1 MTMNRIHKIVFT
13 MACLLTATG
22 AWAYTIRLNTPSNGT
37 MSSDVTNANH
47 GETVTLTVNPTGDYY
62 LSELYYEKVVTDIG
76 TAESP
81 SRRSPSF
88 SEKEPPSFSE
98 KEQIPIKTT
107 NQSNRNN
114 HYGGTYEIS
123 MPPYDIEV
131 TAIFSPCTPI
141 TGATLHWDSSSSST
155 SITYD
160 GSEHT
165 ANVYLGSSD
174 LELNANYTIDTNKLT
189 NVGGITPTITGVGTY
204 CGTINDQTISITQ
217 RPLTITAQPQTI
229 TYGSSIQTGISYVNV
244 SGLVTND
251 ALTSITLTPSTSQV
265 TTTGTITPS
274 GATTTK
280 GISNYAV
287 TYNTGAL
294 TINPKDLSAM
304 VTVTLNEEYHNY
316 DGSQHQPIFNNES
329 TGTSIV
335 NYGNTRLVE
344 GSDFTCSYT
353 TTPGIYTNGTDY
365 IKPDIYTITV
375 TFKGNYTGSKTVEY
389 QIRKEITLNSSNDY
403 RWRTFYEQTYNM
415 GKDDNY
421 FLAYTIRD
429 VTTNAVVLDG
439 PTVIKAGVPMVLYR
453 TSVTDSGIY
462 PPLIKTTDSNLTGT
476 IWTNAY
482 SQYKCKVDDNGV
494 PIAWDLSANDN
505 IMILVD
511 DKFVRSK
518 SGTLAA
524 GKCYLDVS
532 SSSPSPAPSLVL
544 EATPTGIEEIE
555 MRDTRTDNQFYD
567 LSGRKISH
575 PTKGLYI
582 VNGKKIIIK

>member
-1 MTMNRIHKIVFT
+1 MNRIQKIVYT

-22 AWAYTIRLNTPSNGT
+22 AWAGDYNIRLNTPANGT
-37 MSSDVTNANH
+37 MTSDVTTANH
-47 GETVTLTVNPTGDYY
+47 GVLVHLTVTPIDNYY
-62 LSELYYEKVVTDIG
+62 LSALYYEKVVTDMG
-76 TAESP
+76 GAESP
-81 SRRSPSF
+81 RRRSPGF
-88 SEKEPPSFSE
+88 SEKTDIS
-98 KEQIPIKTT
+98 IKTT
-107 NQSNRNN
+107 VPAYISS
-114 HYGGTYEIS
+114 HYGGTYDIS

-131 TAIFSPCTPI
+131 TAIFSPCI
-141 TGATLHWDSSSSST
+141 SIAGATLHWDTWDGTLSAPT

-160 GSEHT
+160 GGKHT

-174 LELNANYTIDTNKLT
+174 LTVDENYTITTNKRT
-189 NVGGITPTITGVGTY
+189 NVGSITPTITGVGTY
-204 CGTINDQTISITQ
+204 CGTINDQTIAITQ
-217 RPLTITAQPQTI
+217 RTLTITPISGQSKVYGEEDPTF
-229 TYGSSIQTGISYVNV
+229 TYTSI
-244 SGLVTND
+244 GLVAGD
-251 ALTSITLTPSTSQV
+251 AISGALSRVTPENNNAGTYKITKGTLTAGDNYDITFVGTVDFTINPRNLTSI
-265 TTTGTITPS
+265 
-274 GATTTK
+274 
-280 GISNYAV
+280 
-287 TYNTGAL
+287 AL
-294 TINPKDLSAM
+294 TI
-304 VTVTLNEEYHNY
+304 TLNHDFFNDN
-316 DGSQHQPIFNNES
+316 DGVQKAQINTIKYGDITLTEGVGNDYTYAYG
-329 TGTSIV
+329 TGV
-335 NYGNTRLVE
+335 YG
-344 GSDFTCSYT
+344 FTDYT
-353 TTPGIYTNGTDY
+353 T
-365 IKPDIYTITV
+365 PDIYPINITF
-375 TFKGNYTGSKTVEY
+375 TGNYTGTKTVEY

-482 SQYKCKVDDNGV
+482 SQYNCKVDDNGV

-505 IMILVD
+505 IMILVN

-532 SSSPSPAPSLVL
+532 SSSPSSAPSLFIGVN
-544 EATPTGIEEIE
+544 TTGIEEIE
-555 MRDTRTDNQFYD
+555 TQDTRKDYPFYD

-582 VNGKKIIIK
+582 VNGKKIVIK

>member
-1 MTMNRIHKIVFT
+1 MNKIQKIVFT
-13 MACLLTATG
+13 MACLLTSLGGYSFKIVSMDSDPVGLCTVTAT
-22 AWAYTIRLNTPSNGT
+22 YNNQ
-37 MSSDVTNANH
+37 DVTAGTTDIPASNSNNVTIHISNITAGYYLDRIEYEYVTDLGQAEAPRRANGPGIQTKGIIPRNNSHITHYAGDYGLPMPASDIIITAIVLECTSISTYSLTLDGTATSLVYNGANH
-47 GETVTLTVNPTGDYY
+47 TVTLKNGETTLVNGQNYTVTTGNNTYKDVFSSSVTVTGCGIYSGTNTQE
-62 LSELYYEKVVTDIG
+62 LSITAKTLTIITDDGQSKV
-76 TAESP
+76 
-81 SRRSPSF
+81 
-88 SEKEPPSFSE
+88 
-98 KEQIPIKTT
+98 
-107 NQSNRNN
+107 
-114 HYGGTYEIS
+114 YGASDPVFTYTYS
-123 MPPYDIEV
+123 GLCSGDQ
-131 TAIFSPCTPI
+131 I
-141 TGATLHWDSSSSST
+141 TGA
-155 SITYD
+155 
-160 GSEHT
+160 
-165 ANVYLGSSD
+165 LGRAAG
-174 LELNANYTIDTNKLT
+174 E
-189 NVGGITPTITGVGTY
+189 NVGSY
-204 CGTINDQTISITQ
+204 AINIGD
-217 RPLTITAQPQTI
+217 LTA
-229 TYGSSIQTGISYVNV
+229 G
-244 SGLVTND
+244 
-251 ALTSITLTPSTSQV
+251 
-265 TTTGTITPS
+265 
-274 GATTTK
+274 
-280 GISNYAV
+280 SNYNIAFTPKDFV
-287 TYNTGAL
+287 
-294 TINPKDLSAM
+294 INAKDLSAM

-375 TFKGNYTGSKTVEY
+375 TFKGNYTGTKTVEY

-555 MRDTRTDNQFYD
+555 MRDARTDNQFYD

>member
-1 MTMNRIHKIVFT
+1 MNRIQKIVYT

-22 AWAYTIRLNTPSNGT
+22 AWAGDYNIRLNTPANGT
-37 MSSDVTNANH
+37 MTSDVTTANH
-47 GETVTLTVNPTGDYY
+47 GVLVHLTVTPIDNYY
-62 LSELYYEKVVTDIG
+62 LSALYYEKVVTDIG
-76 TAESP
+76 GAESP
-81 SRRSPSF
+81 RRRSPGF
-88 SEKEPPSFSE
+88 SEKTN
-98 KEQIPIKTT
+98 ITIKTT
-107 NQSNRNN
+107 QSYINS
-114 HYGGTYEIS
+114 HYGGTYDIS

-141 TGATLHWDSSSSST
+141 TEATLHWDSDPSST

-160 GSEHT
+160 GGEHT

-174 LELNANYTIDTNKLT
+174 LTVNADYTIDTNERT
-189 NVGGITPTITGVGTY
+189 DVGSITPTITGVGTY
-204 CGTINDQTISITQ
+204 CGTINDQTISITTKTLNIAAVEGQ
-217 RPLTITAQPQTI
+217 SK
-229 TYGSSIQTGISYVNV
+229 TYGDSDPTFAYTHTGLYSGDQIS
-244 SGLVTND
+244 G
-251 ALTSITLTPSTSQV
+251 ALSRTEGENAGTYAINIGTLTA
-265 TTTGTITPS
+265 G
-274 GATTTK
+274 
-280 GISNYAV
+280 SNYNIAF
-287 TYNTGAL
+287 TSKNF
-294 TINPKDLSAM
+294 TINPKDLSA
-304 VTVTLNEEYHNY
+304 VALTISLDHDYFNY
-316 DGSQHQPIFNNES
+316 NGAVQKAEI
-329 TGTSIV
+329 TGIT
-335 NYGNTRLVE
+335 YGNTTLNS
-344 GSDFTCSYT
+344 GSDYNSTFTYGTGEYGFADNT
-353 TTPGIYTNGTDY
+353 T
-365 IKPDIYTITV
+365 PDIYPITV

-555 MRDTRTDNQFYD
+555 MRDARTDNQFYD

>member
-1 MTMNRIHKIVFT
+1 MNRIQKIVYT
-13 MACLLTATG
+13 MACLLIATG
-22 AWAYTIRLNTPSNGT
+22 AWAGDYTIRLNTPANGT
-37 MSSDVTNANH
+37 MTSDVTTANH
-47 GETVTLTVNPTGDYY
+47 GVLVHLTVTPTGDYY
-62 LSELYYEKVVTDIG
+62 LSALYYEKIVTDMG
-76 TAESP
+76 GAESP
-81 SRRSPSF
+81 RRRSPGF
-88 SEKEPPSFSE
+88 SEKTD
-98 KEQIPIKTT
+98 IPINTT
-107 NQSNRNN
+107 SQSYRNN
-114 HYGGTYEIS
+114 HYGGTYTIS
-123 MPPYDIEV
+123 MPSYDIEV
-131 TAIFSPCTPI
+131 TAEFTSCTSI
-141 TGATLHWDSSSSST
+141 AEATLHWDTWDGTPPAPT

-160 GSEHT
+160 GGEHT

-174 LELNANYTIDTNKLT
+174 LTVDADYTITTNKRT
-189 NVGGITPTITGVGTY
+189 DVGSITPTITGVGTY
-204 CGTINDQTISITQ
+204 CGTINNQTISITQ

-251 ALTSITLTPSTSQV
+251 ALTGVTLTPSTSQV
-265 TTTGTITPS
+265 TAAGTITPS
-274 GATTTK
+274 AATTTK

-375 TFKGNYTGSKTVEY
+375 TFKGNYTGTKTVEY